1 MSTSNKAGR
10 ARGFTLLEVLVALAI
25 AALGIGA
32 LVEAASGGLTN
43 VDVAAQYLSALH
55 HAQARLAALGVE
67 SSISPGERDGRNED
81 GYRWHMK
88 ITPVAAGTRADD
100 IGQDIGRALPTLFA
114 VEVAVSWRRGLVTRT
129 VTLDTLR
136 LGATPDSND

>member
-1 MSTSNKAGR
+1 MSTSNSAGR

-55 HAQARLAALGVE
+55 RAQAHLATLGIESAL
-67 SSISPGERDGRNED
+67 SAGERDGRDED
-81 GYRWHMK
+81 GYRWHVK
-88 ITPVAAGTRADD
+88 ITPVAAGARAEDV
-100 IGQDIGRALPTLFA
+100 GRALPTLFA

-136 LGATPDSND
+136 LGTTSESNE